1 MPFEGGV
8 LLRGT
13 PNQEGTLIVT
23 GQDGGR
29 VDRLASVCW
38 TVALARLRGFVAS
51 LVGACCRDAR
61 TQAGGQPKL
70 AVSYINVSKSTT
82 ASVND
87 IQQSSKDASVDPSLD
102 ELRKELGLM
111 RDPDDKLLLVD
122 LKDRT
127 PTKRNIGGSNGGV
140 VTKDLADDNREEM
153 QRFDPRAIQLSP
165 KFRGSLVFV
174 CPTT

>member
-1 MPFEGGV
+1 M
-8 LLRGT
+8 
-13 PNQEGTLIVT
+13 
-23 GQDGGR
+23 
-29 VDRLASVCW
+29 
-38 TVALARLRGFVAS
+38 LARKQVGNLS
-51 LVGACCRDAR
+51 LPV
-61 TQAGGQPKL
+61 KL
-70 AVSYINVSKSTT
+70 AAFVITCTCFVSLLNVVSYINVSKSTT

-153 QRFDPRAIQLSP
+153 QVNER
-165 KFRGSLVFV
+165 
-174 CPTT
+174 